1 MVHRMHHSCK
11 RNEYVINV
19 LREYFIVFPR
29 RVLYNWNNL
38 HYKPIF
44 LKGDQQNLNLLTQ
57 PKKKKANPKNYL
69 PTLLC
74 PPSKAS
80 KFQLPCATPPPALQP
95 NK

>member
-1 MVHRMHHSCK
+1 MHHSCK

-57 PKKKKANPKNYL
+57 PKKKKKGKSKKLFAN
-69 PTLLC
+69 TLV
-74 PPSKAS
+74 SS
-80 KFQLPCATPPPALQP
+80 E
-95 NK
+95 